1 MKLTEKIKREIFMRP
16 FIREG
21 YSRRMAASWYKY
33 VKADN
38 RNYGDRYTAEELA
51 SIHRRGFLARSIEK
65 YDLFNNPDCDY
76 ITDFE
81 YIFIHPLNNS
91 FSKWIDDII
100 TTNRILNN
108 FSQFNREVYF
118 SIIERERKQRIFRVG
133 SEDKEYTVTD
143 ILALLKEKRVL
154 ELRPAHW
161 LSKKRRYKLEYNNGR
176 LRVNGIE
183 RTYQYL
189 KKTISFL
196 NANYIVSEYIDI
208 HYGEFNGQQYRPPQK
223 SELGL

>member
-33 VKADN
+33 VKADI
-38 RNYGDRYTAEELA
+38 RNYGDLYTAEELA
-51 SIHRRGFLARSIEK
+51 IIHRIVFLARSIEK
-65 YDLFNNPDCDY
+65 YDLLNNPDCDY

-118 SIIERERKQRIFRVG
+118 SIIERERKRRIFRVG

-161 LSKKRRYKLEYNNGR
+161 LSKKNVTNWNIITEDLE
-176 LRVNGIE
+176 
-183 RTYQYL
+183 
-189 KKTISFL
+189 
-196 NANYIVSEYIDI
+196 
-208 HYGEFNGQQYRPPQK
+208 
-223 SELGL
+223 